1 MTALKA
7 KVRVLLLVA
16 LVGGVAAVPVPVAA
30 VTRAQVDEACA
41 DSREQLADYRAAQ
54 QDFYDATAAYDAILV
69 DIERLER
76 RQQRIQASVDNAEQQ
91 RGEIE
96 AAIEQQ
102 AVELYMQGGSSNP
115 GIILS
120 ATSLDQFLTTTE
132 FLTSAAAG
140 GQRSIHDLIAQKGE
154 LERFQIELEQV
165 HFELSELSVEAEAL
179 VGQMNAA
186 MDAEAAAY
194 AKLSDRCRRLESQY
208 QAEQVRLREEARQR
222 RAGSVQVGPFI
233 CPFTPGRTQFTNSW
247 GAPRS
252 GGRTH
257 KGTDLFAPWNE
268 PMYAVADG
276 VVYTRNGGL
285 GGKTIW
291 LVGNNGVAFYYAHL
305 SDWNVSSGQRVTQG
319 QTIGFN
325 GDTGNARG
333 GRPHLHFEIH
343 PGGRGSPA
351 VNPYPTLV
359 MYCR

>member
-165 HFELSELSVEAEAL
+165 HIELSELSVEAEAL